1 MRIVIESEE
10 RAVTTAQPATMLG
23 QADTALTVVDAGPPS
38 ASLLQSLGATAP
50 MLGQDSGQREGLDAG
65 PPAETLVQA
74 IESAARPLASIANAS
89 YYDAGAAPRQEE
101 TEH

>member
-10 RAVTTAQPATMLG
+10 RAVTTAQQATMLG
-23 QADTALTVVDAGPPS
+23 QTDTAITVVDAGSPS
-38 ASLLQSLGATAP
+38 ASLLQSVGATAP
-50 MLGQDSGQREGLDAG
+50 MLGQEGGQREGIDAG

-74 IESAARPLASIANAS
+74 IESAARPPASTASAS
-89 YYDAGAAPRQEE
+89 YFDAGAAPSQEE